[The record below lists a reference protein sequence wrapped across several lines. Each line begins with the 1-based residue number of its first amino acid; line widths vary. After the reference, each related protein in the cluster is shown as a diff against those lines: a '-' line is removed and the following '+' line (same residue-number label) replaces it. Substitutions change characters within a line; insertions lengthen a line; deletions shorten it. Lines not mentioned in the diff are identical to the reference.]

1 MIDTGCVYHMQPGMG
16 RLTAVRL
23 PEREFVDVEYSG

>member
-1 MIDTGCVYHMQPGMG
+1 MHPNMG

-23 PEREFVDVEYSG
+23 PEREFIMVDYVG

>member
-1 MIDTGCVYHMQPGMG
+1 MQPGMG

-23 PEREFVDVEYSG
+23 PEREFVDVEYEG